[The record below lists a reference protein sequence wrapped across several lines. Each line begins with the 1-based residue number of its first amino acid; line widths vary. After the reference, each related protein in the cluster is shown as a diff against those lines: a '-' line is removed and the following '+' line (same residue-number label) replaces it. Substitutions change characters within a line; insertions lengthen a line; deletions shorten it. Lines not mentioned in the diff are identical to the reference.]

1 VLFLR
6 VVPCDFAV
14 RQKDTSNRDFATG
27 DDKPHSAVDH
37 LVMQFPKAHDN
48 RIDGDF
54 VDELL
59 ISRSCFPRSGSRVV
73 GQAAGSVKSPGCRFN
88 RHVGVPVAV
97 RT

>member
-1 VLFLR
+1 VLFQG

-27 DDKPHSAVDH
+27 GDKLNSALDH
-37 LVMQFPKAHDN
+37 LVMQFTKAHDN
-48 RIDGDF
+48 RIDDDS

-73 GQAAGSVKSPGCRFN
+73 GQATGSVKSPGRRFN

-97 RT
+97 HT